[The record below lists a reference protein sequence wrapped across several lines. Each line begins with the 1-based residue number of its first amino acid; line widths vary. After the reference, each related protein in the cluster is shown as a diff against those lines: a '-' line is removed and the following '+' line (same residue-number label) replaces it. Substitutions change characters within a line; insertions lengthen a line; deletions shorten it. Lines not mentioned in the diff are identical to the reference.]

1 MVDSKLWKPILHPTL
16 ECSKGKSPG
25 LAKQLALA
33 HRQGLAAADVADL
46 GLTRVCSYPLGISPH
61 GPITLNSQYF
71 LPAEHR
77 AAPLC
82 YSADYT

>member
-1 MVDSKLWKPILHPTL
+1 MVDSKLLKPILHPTL

-33 HRQGLAAADVADL
+33 TAADAADL
-46 GLTRVCSYPLGISPH
+46 GLIRVCSYPLGISFH
-61 GPITLNSQYF
+61 GPITLNSQYL
-71 LPAEHR
+71 LPAQHR